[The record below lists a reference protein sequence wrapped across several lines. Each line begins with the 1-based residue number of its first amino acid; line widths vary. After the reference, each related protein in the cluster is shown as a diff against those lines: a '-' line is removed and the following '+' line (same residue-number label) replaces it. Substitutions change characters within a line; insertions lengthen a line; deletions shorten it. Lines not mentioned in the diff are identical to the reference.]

1 LINYYFCFGRAASRG
16 LRPRSR
22 RAIRSITFA
31 LRRKRLALRWF
42 RYYPSRKRALWAR
55 LKLLYFLLLTG
66 DAINRVSTI
75 IAASCTCYQYTS
87 YQHTNIPLN
96 QMLPENYFELYDL
109 PIAFYI
115 DEAILRQRYL
125 DISREYHPDGYT
137 LADAD
142 TQRQVEEIT
151 TFNNAAYRT
160 LSDFNARLAYIL
172 KIKGV
177 LASSE
182 AAAQQE
188 RVTDLDFLD
197 DMMQLNEAVME
208 LEFEKNAELYQNTH
222 NSFIIK
228 QNQAFQAVES
238 LLTNYDDAAENTEIL
253 KKIHNFYKKVKYF
266 LRISEKLS
274 IFAPAYE
281 NKEI

>member
-1 LINYYFCFGRAASRG
+1 
-16 LRPRSR
+16 
-22 RAIRSITFA
+22 
-31 LRRKRLALRWF
+31 
-42 RYYPSRKRALWAR
+42 
-55 LKLLYFLLLTG
+55 
-66 DAINRVSTI
+66 
-75 IAASCTCYQYTS
+75 
-87 YQHTNIPLN
+87 
-96 QMLPENYFELYDL
+96 MLPENYFELYDL

-125 DISREYHPDGYT
+125 EISREYHPDGYT

-142 TQRQVEEIT
+142 TQRKVEEIT

-222 NSFIIK
+222 NALINK